1 MNDFKNAFD
10 LLKDVSLNE
19 SNNYGWGEKCVR
31 NQLRRILMYYP
42 RIDLEKFKSWQP
54 KLWHLKPGSS

>member
-42 RIDLEKFKSWQP
+42 RIDLEKFKS
-54 KLWHLKPGSS
+54 